1 VKVNRSRIAGLRV
14 LIIACVLAGLVVVIL
29 DAAGVKD
36 WRAKAGA
43 ALAAAVVTVLGNVM
57 QTSLNSMLNKRAE
70 LTEERAKRIFMPR
83 GRLPR
88 VKEIADP
95 ISIGVRPASPRPL
108 AERQPAQHQPTQ
120 HQPDGRGDRVP
131 VYVHRDVDPPLR
143 QALAG
148 RGFVLLVGDATAGK
162 TRTAFEAMKAM
173 LPEHVFISP
182 SVLEDVASAVSAAAA
197 ARRCV
202 LWLDNLPLFLGPDGL
217 TRKSIAE
224 LMDGTDHHRVILA
237 TMRATDESR
246 LIVAGAESGEQV
258 MRISQ
263 GVIDQADHRF
273 FVERLLS
280 PSELARARERAG
292 EDSRLA
298 GAISHPRSSG
308 IGEYLASGPQLYT
321 EWQGARSRGHH
332 PRAAA
337 LIAAAVDCRRA
348 GYAGPL
354 PRLLLVELHS
364 VYLERY
370 GGSQVYPEKL
380 AQAWGWAVRPRDS
393 GSAPLR
399 YIDGAH
405 CDVFDYFIDEL
416 QRRDGRLVPESIVQ
430 VALSYAG
437 PADASAIA
445 NTAWRQGRYELAET
459 AIRVVYDA
467 VRQTSGPDDLDVLAI
482 RNNLAVVLQDQGK
495 TAEAEAE
502 YRAILAARGGLPGA
516 DRPEV
521 QAAARNNLAA
531 ILHDQG
537 RLTEAEAEY
546 RAIVE
551 ARRQARGPEHP
562 ETLAARNN
570 LAGILQ
576 AQGRLTAAEA
586 EYRLVRKARIDTLG
600 PDHPNTLITRN
611 NYAAVLGALG
621 RLDEAE
627 EEFREV
633 LNARIR
639 ILGPDHPHTKKSRDN
654 LASLRRRRSTG

>member
-1 VKVNRSRIAGLRV
+1 MNRSRIAGLRV

-182 SVLEDVASAVSAAAA
+182 SVLVYVASAVSAAAA

-258 MRISQ
+258 MHISQ

-280 PSELARARERAG
+280 PSEAWPGRGNGPERIPG
-292 EDSRLA
+292 
-298 GAISHPRSSG
+298 G
-308 IGEYLASGPQLYT
+308 
-321 EWQGARSRGHH
+321 RGHQSPAQQRDRGVPRVRTAALH
-332 PRAAA
+332 RMAGRPVARPPPAGRGPDRRRGRLPPRRVRRAVAPAAPGRAA
-337 LIAAAVDCRRA
+337 L
-348 GYAGPL
+348 
-354 PRLLLVELHS
+354 RLS
-364 VYLERY
+364 R
-370 GGSQVYPEKL
+370 
-380 AQAWGWAVRPRDS
+380 
-393 GSAPLR
+393 
-399 YIDGAH
+399 
-405 CDVFDYFIDEL
+405 
-416 QRRDGRLVPESIVQ
+416 
-430 VALSYAG
+430 
-437 PADASAIA
+437 
-445 NTAWRQGRYELAET
+445 
-459 AIRVVYDA
+459 AIRGQPGLSGEA
-467 VRQTSGPDDLDVLAI
+467 CPGLGLGGQAPGLRQRS
-482 RNNLAVVLQDQGK
+482 
-495 TAEAEAE
+495 
-502 YRAILAARGGLPGA
+502 AALHRW
-516 DRPEV
+516 RP
-521 QAAARNNLAA
+521 L
-531 ILHDQG
+531 
-537 RLTEAEAEY
+537 
-546 RAIVE
+546 
-551 ARRQARGPEHP
+551 
-562 ETLAARNN
+562 
-570 LAGILQ
+570 
-576 AQGRLTAAEA
+576 
-586 EYRLVRKARIDTLG
+586 
-600 PDHPNTLITRN
+600 
-611 NYAAVLGALG
+611 
-621 RLDEAE
+621 
-627 EEFREV
+627 
-633 LNARIR
+633 
-639 ILGPDHPHTKKSRDN
+639 
-654 LASLRRRRSTG
+654 